1 MGPKMRSRHK
11 PPMRNPKTKQTAS
24 KVHILSGKKSFLHGI
39 KRGVHNCF
47 CTWITMYKQKLSDPM
62 RSQKN
67 ATKIFQQDISGLH
80 QISNYAILIFLI
92 QYLISV
98 DIVLSKLV
106 ILFL

>member
-67 ATKIFQQDISGLH
+67 VTKIFQLSHLLFK
-80 QISNYAILIFLI
+80 YAILFLLI
-92 QYLISV
+92 QYLIAV
-98 DIVLSKLV
+98 DIVISKSV
-106 ILFL
+106 ILFS